1 MDLVEYAIDLQ
12 LVVAFDGIEIGGP
25 VIAIG
30 NKRSAIKTRFRA
42 GGCGLNSG
50 QHNLK
55 RVDLRGIV
63 IIHVAGLIGS
73 RGAGN

>member
-1 MDLVEYAIDLQ
+1 

-30 NKRSAIKTRFRA
+30 NKRTAVKT
-42 GGCGLNSG
+42 GLGSEGCGLDSG

-55 RVDLRGIV
+55 RVDFG
-63 IIHVAGLIGS
+63 
-73 RGAGN
+73 